1 MTELGFEPSLDIK
14 AYDLKHFIIL
24 PFISHKYLCMHKLYP
39 ILTGLIQQVNEL
51 RDVDII

>member
-24 PFISHKYLCMHKLYP
+24 PFISHKYLCMHKPYP